1 MHLKALRERVQ
12 MLFTRLNGVSLQ
24 SRLIVAYIVVILL
37 PTAAISYYSYQ
48 QINTT
53 YIQDTRLKSM
63 DTLQNEKQT
72 ILTQIETME
81 RAAQLALSDK
91 AVVPYLTE
99 DQDTPTAELLEFN
112 TNSYAR
118 LAQIQI
124 NNPSILHLRLYS
136 DSPNTYEIWPIILH
150 EQRTAEAPWYS
161 MVRGLGD
168 REAWYMQRS
177 DLSLDEVDTRRALEP
192 DPPKLSLLREL
203 ELPRGHHAGIIQV
216 DMRLSDLAPLTFGKS
231 QEDST
236 RMLLLD
242 AGGGH
247 VSADEQDT
255 LYTRLAHR
263 LLNDPAGDAVETTGW
278 SLSDQKD
285 SDDLSSEQAAYNDDK
300 ERSLLSGQ
308 SSSPY
313 TGDNAQSLLPTSA
326 QYREDGQSYLLT
338 SIPVERL
345 GARLVQVTSL
355 ETMLQDTGRARNLII
370 MATVAFI
377 LLVSLITYVAN
388 ALILKNLRKLTQA
401 MQQMRR
407 GEFPPVV
414 QVDGGGEIGE
424 LAYHFNRMSSTI
436 NELIAQAVRKQAL
449 MKEAELR
456 TLYSQIDAHFLY
468 NTLENIKMLAEIQDQ
483 RQISDALTSLG
494 GMMRYNFKWAGE
506 YVTLEQELRHI
517 RNYID
522 VMNIRFDE
530 PVILDVQV
538 APLYNELELLK
549 MSLQPIVENA
559 FKHGWDEEMSRE
571 RLLTISV
578 EDEDHIEDTD
588 VTLPGTNRRVQGMD
602 DSIEEAKPSHV
613 LIRICDNGQGMSA
626 TALQQLNA
634 RLLQYDGHTEPSELA
649 SQTDSSS
656 SVSIHQGVGLLNVQ
670 QRISLFFGEPYGL
683 QVRSV
688 EGAGTEVRLRIPKI
702 ILAGGDIRHETT
714 TDRG

>member
-1 MHLKALRERVQ
+1 MKALRDTFQ
-12 MLFTRLNGVSLQ
+12 TLFKRLNGISLQ

-53 YIQDTRLKSM
+53 YIQDTRLKSI

-81 RAAQLALSDK
+81 RAAQLSLSDK
-91 AVVPYLTE
+91 AVIQYLTE
-99 DQDTPTAELLEFN
+99 NQDTPTAELLEFN
-112 TNSYAR
+112 ANSYAR

-136 DSPNTYEIWPIILH
+136 NSPNTYEIWPIILH
-150 EQRTAEAPWYS
+150 ESRTADAPWYDI
-161 MVRGLGD
+161 VKGLGD

-177 DLSLDEVDTRRALEP
+177 DLSLDEVDTRGALEP

-242 AGGGH
+242 AGGGN
-247 VSADEQDT
+247 VSVDEEDT

-263 LLNDPAGDAVETTGW
+263 LLTNTADPAIHASTELGT
-278 SLSDQKD
+278 
-285 SDDLSSEQAAYNDDK
+285 DD
-300 ERSLLSGQ
+300 RTLSGEQ
-308 SSSPY
+308 PSSWNDQ
-313 TGDNAQSLLPTSA
+313 TWA

-355 ETMLQDTGRARNLII
+355 EKMLQDTGRARNLII

-407 GEFPPVV
+407 GEFTPVV

-424 LAYHFNRMSSTI
+424 LAYHFNRMSGTI

-468 NTLENIKMLAEIQDQ
+468 NTLENIKMLAEIEDQ

-530 PVILDVQV
+530 PVRLDVQI
-538 APLYNELELLK
+538 APLYKELELLK

-559 FKHGWDEEMSRE
+559 FKHGWDEDHSSE
-571 RLLTISV
+571 RLLTISIQ
-578 EDEDHIEDTD
+578 DEEHIQEEEPIPDID
-588 VTLPGTNRRVQGMD
+588 ANAPNIHRRIQAT
-602 DSIEEAKPSHV
+602 EQRKPSHV
-613 LIRICDNGQGMSA
+613 RIRISDNGKGMSA
-626 TALQQLNA
+626 AALEQLNA
-634 RLLQYDGHTEPSELA
+634 RLLQHGSTSESSA
-649 SQTDSSS
+649 RTIQADSTLSTQQ
-656 SVSIHQGVGLLNVQ
+656 HGVGLLNVQ
-670 QRISLFFGEPYGL
+670 QRIRLFFGESYGL
-683 QVRSV
+683 QVYSV
-688 EGAGTEVRLRIPKI
+688 EGSGTEVTLRIPKI
-702 ILAGGDIRHETT
+702 VLAGGDIRHETT

>member
-1 MHLKALRERVQ
+1 MKALRDTLQ
-12 MLFTRLNGVSLQ
+12 TLFKRLNGISLQ

-53 YIQDTRLKSM
+53 YIQDTRLKSV

-91 AVVPYLTE
+91 AVIQYLTE
-99 DQDTPTAELLEFN
+99 NQDTPTAELLEFN
-112 TNSYAR
+112 ANSYAR

-136 DSPNTYEIWPIILH
+136 NSPNTYEIWPIILH
-150 EQRTAEAPWYS
+150 ESRTADAPWYN
-161 MVRGLGD
+161 MVKGLGD

-177 DLSLDEVDTRRALEP
+177 DLSLDEVDTRGALEP

-242 AGGGH
+242 AGGGN
-247 VSADEQDT
+247 VSMDEQDN

-263 LLNDPAGDAVETTGW
+263 LLTDKADPAIHVATESST
-278 SLSDQKD
+278 
-285 SDDLSSEQAAYNDDK
+285 DDYT
-300 ERSLLSGQ
+300 LSGEQ
-308 SSSPY
+308 PSSWNGQ
-313 TGDNAQSLLPTSA
+313 TWA

-355 ETMLQDTGRARNLII
+355 EKMLQDTGRARNLII

-407 GEFPPVV
+407 GEGTPVV

-424 LAYHFNRMSSTI
+424 LAYHFNRMSGTI

-468 NTLENIKMLAEIQDQ
+468 NTLENIKMLAEIEDQ

-530 PVILDVQV
+530 PVRLDVQI

-559 FKHGWDEEMSRE
+559 FKHGWDEDSSRE
-571 RLLTISV
+571 RLLTISI
-578 EDEDHIEDTD
+578 EDEENIQEEHPTQDIDTKI
-588 VTLPGTNRRVQGMD
+588 PNIHRNVQGTEQRIDMGMD
-602 DSIEEAKPSHV
+602 ISKRTTHASMEERKPSHV
-613 LIRICDNGQGMSA
+613 RIHISDNGKGMSA
-626 TALQQLNA
+626 DTLEQLNV
-634 RLLQYDGHTEPSELA
+634 RLLQHGSTSESSA
-649 SQTDSSS
+649 RTMQADST
-656 SVSIHQGVGLLNVQ
+656 VSTQQYGVGLLNVQ
-670 QRISLFFGEPYGL
+670 QRIRLFFGESYGL
-683 QVRSV
+683 QVYSV
-688 EGAGTEVRLRIPKI
+688 EGNGTEVTLRIPKI
-702 ILAGGDIRHETT
+702 VLAGGDIRHETT